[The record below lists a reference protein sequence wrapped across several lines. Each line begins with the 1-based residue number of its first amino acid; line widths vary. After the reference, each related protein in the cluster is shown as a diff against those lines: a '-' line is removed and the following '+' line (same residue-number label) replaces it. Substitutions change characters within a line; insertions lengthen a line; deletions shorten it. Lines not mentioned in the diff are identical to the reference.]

1 MMSKKIFSAQDWE
14 NVPSEIQQAHTPS
27 IVPIYNKVEED
38 VESVVREIEQ
48 RSIDIAPNYKDW
60 VELGFALV
68 DGLGENGRE
77 YYHRISRFYPIYQ
90 REETDQ
96 QYTHCLHSKGQGI
109 TIRSFFHLANQAGIP
124 LAPFSKE
131 HLSILPNIQMVKRVN
146 G

>member
-1 MMSKKIFSAQDWE
+1 MSKKIFSAQDWE

-48 RSIDIAPNYKDW
+48 HSIDIAPNYKDW

-77 YYHRISRFYPIYQ
+77 YYHRISRFYPTYQ

-96 QYTHCLHSKGQGI
+96 QYTHCLHSKGKALLSVLSSIWQI
-109 TIRSFFHLANQAGIP
+109 KPESHWLRSVKSIY
-124 LAPFSKE
+124 PFYQISK
-131 HLSILPNIQMVKRVN
+131 MVKRVN